1 MTSAS
6 RWAAVALLG
15 ALGGCAP
22 LPPAGPAPAAV
33 ERQLAHRFELT
44 GRLSVSDGTRA
55 ASLGLEWRH
64 EASDEWLFT
73 GPLGQV
79 VARIEADSQGA
90 ALYTGAPQPVRAVSA
105 QDLMGQVLGISPPLD
120 GVEAWVQGV
129 ARPGARVR
137 RLDEVGRPAS
147 VADAG
152 WIIDYLEYLGPEP
165 DARPRRLEASWGEAR
180 LKLVIDRWSAI
191 Q

>member
-1 MTSAS
+1 MIAQGG
-6 RWAAVALLG
+6 WLLLALLG
-15 ALGGCAP
+15 ATAGCA
-22 LPPAGPAPAAV
+22 LVPPAAPAPAAV
-33 ERQLAHRFELT
+33 ERRLAERFELV
-44 GRLSVSDGTRA
+44 GRLSVSDGARA

-64 EASDEWLFT
+64 GASDDWLFLS
-73 GPLGQV
+73 PLGQV
-79 VARIEADSQGA
+79 VARIEANGQGA
-90 ALYTGAPQPVRAVSA
+90 TLYTGAPDPVWAASA
-105 QDLMGQVLGISPPLD
+105 QELMNRVLGVAPPLD

-165 DARPRRLEASWGEAR
+165 DARPRRLEASWSDAR
-180 LKLVIDRWSAI
+180 LKLVIDQWSTTP
-191 Q
+191 